1 MKQIWAMKK
10 YDILVIGGGIYGIT
24 AAVELAQRKYNVGLI
39 NPDSIPHHM
48 AASTDVTKA
57 VRMEY
62 GSDKEYFKMA
72 EIAIEKWHSWNDFF
86 NEKLYHEVGFL
97 MLCKDSIESEK
108 QTFEK
113 HSYQNLLEAG
123 YAPDRLDAKGIG
135 ERFPAVNTAEYV
147 DANFNSKAGYVDSAL
162 TVQKLADYA
171 RSLGVVI
178 HEGQTAASFDV
189 NNGTLTAVKTKE
201 GKTFQC
207 GHALVAAG
215 AHTPIL
221 LPELQPYMKSTG
233 HPVFWLKPKNPA
245 NFIPPRFSV
254 FTADISNSGW
264 YGFPFLQKQGIV
276 KIAKHSNGTPV
287 HPENDDR
294 QITDAEVADM
304 RSFVKMTFPELA
316 DAPLVYTRRCL
327 YIDTLDG
334 HFWIDNHPNIKGLS
348 VSTGGSGH
356 GFKMAPLLGAMAA
369 DVIEGKSHMFS
380 ERYRWRHLSSDTS
393 QVEEARYVINR
404 KL

>member
-1 MKQIWAMKK
+1 MKK
-10 YDILVIGGGIYGIT
+10 YDILIIGGGIYGIT

-39 NPDSIPHHM
+39 NPDTIPHHM

-62 GSDKEYFKMA
+62 GSDKEYFKMV
-72 EIAIEKWHSWNDFF
+72 EMSIEKWHSWNDFF
-86 NEKLYHEVGFL
+86 NEKLYNEVGFL
-97 MLCKDSIESEK
+97 MLCKNKIESEK
-108 QTFEK
+108 HTFEK

-123 YAPDRLDAKGIG
+123 YSPDRLDAKGIS

-147 DANFNSKAGYVDSAL
+147 DANFNSKAGYADSAL

-171 RSLGVVI
+171 RSLGVMI
-178 HEGQTAASFDV
+178 HEGQTAAGFKVS
-189 NNGTLTAVKTKE
+189 NGRLTAVKTKE
-201 GKTFQC
+201 GETFQC

-233 HPVFWLKPKNPA
+233 HPVFWLKPKNPV

-304 RSFVKMTFPELA
+304 RSFVKMTFPELTE
-316 DAPLVYTRRCL
+316 APLVFTRKCL

-334 HFWIDNHPNIKGLS
+334 HFWIDNHPDIKGLS

-356 GFKMAPLLGAMAA
+356 GLKMAPLLGAMAA
-369 DVIEGKSHMFS
+369 DMIERKSHMFS
-380 ERYRWRHLSSDTS
+380 ERYKWRHLTTDTS

>member
-1 MKQIWAMKK
+1 MKK

-39 NPDSIPHHM
+39 NPDTIPHHM

-62 GSDKEYFKMA
+62 GSDKEYFKMV
-72 EIAIEKWHSWNDFF
+72 EMAIEKWHSWNDFF

-97 MLCKDSIESEK
+97 MLCKDRIESEK
-108 QTFEK
+108 HTFEK

-123 YAPDRLDAKGIG
+123 YTPDRLDAKGIG
-135 ERFPAVNTAEYV
+135 ERFPAVNTGEYV
-147 DANFNSKAGYVDSAL
+147 DANFNSKAGYADSAL

-178 HEGQTAASFDV
+178 HEGQTATSFEV
-189 NNGTLTAVKTKE
+189 NEGRLTAVKTKE
-201 GKTFQC
+201 GETFQC

-233 HPVFWLKPKNPA
+233 HPVFWLRPKNPT

-264 YGFPFLQKQGIV
+264 YGFPFLEKQGIV

-316 DAPLVYTRRCL
+316 DAPLVYSRRCL

-334 HFWIDNHPNIKGLS
+334 HFWIDNHPDIKGLS

-356 GFKMAPLLGAMAA
+356 GLKMAPLLGAMAA

-393 QVEEARYVINR
+393 QIEEARYVINR

>member
-1 MKQIWAMKK
+1 MKK

-24 AAVELAQRKYNVGLI
+24 AAVELAQRKYSVGLI
-39 NPDSIPHHM
+39 NPDTIPHHM

-62 GSDKEYFKMA
+62 GSDKEYFKMV
-72 EIAIEKWHSWNDFF
+72 EMAIEKWHSWNDFF
-86 NEKLYHEVGFL
+86 DEKLYHEVGFL

-108 QTFEK
+108 HTFEK

-123 YAPDRLDAKGIG
+123 YASDRLDAKGIS
-135 ERFPAVNTAEYV
+135 ERFPAVNTTEYI
-147 DANFNSKAGYVDSAL
+147 DANFNSKAGYADSAL

-178 HEGQTAASFDV
+178 HEGQTAASFEV
-189 NNGTLTAVKTKE
+189 NNGRLTAVNTKE
-201 GKTFQC
+201 GETFHC

-264 YGFPFLQKQGIV
+264 YGFPFLEKQGIV

-304 RSFVKMTFPELA
+304 RSFVKMTFPELEH
-316 DAPLVYTRRCL
+316 APLVFTRRCL

-334 HFWIDNHPNIKGLS
+334 HFWIDKHPDIKGLS

-356 GFKMAPLLGAMAA
+356 GLKMAPLLGAMAA
-369 DVIEGKSHMFS
+369 DMIEGKSHMFS

>member
-1 MKQIWAMKK
+1 MKK
-10 YDILVIGGGIYGIT
+10 YDVLVIGGGIYGVT
-24 AAVELAQRKYNVGLI
+24 AAVELAKRKHSVALI
-39 NPDSIPHHM
+39 NPDTIPHHL

-62 GSDKEYFKMA
+62 GSDMEYFKMV
-72 EIAIEKWHSWNDFF
+72 EMSIDKWHEWNDLF
-86 NEKLYHEVGFL
+86 NEQLYHEVGFL

-108 QTFEK
+108 HTFEK
-113 HSYQNLLEAG
+113 HSYQNLLDAG
-123 YAPDRLDAKGIG
+123 YKPDRLNAESIKK
-135 ERFPAVNTAEYV
+135 RFPAVNTSEYI
-147 DANFNSKAGYVDSAL
+147 DANFNRKAGYADSAL
-162 TVQKLADYA
+162 TVKTLANYA
-171 RSLGVVI
+171 RSLGVDI
-178 HEGQTAASFDV
+178 HEGQTA
-189 NNGTLTAVKTKE
+189 NGFEIENGVLTAVKTKE
-201 GKTFQC
+201 GHTFQC

-215 AHTPIL
+215 AHTPLL

-233 HPVFWLKPKNPA
+233 HPVFWLRPKTRN
-245 NFIPPRFSV
+245 NFIPPKFSV

-264 YGFPFLQKQGIV
+264 YGFPFLPKQGII
-276 KIAKHSNGTPV
+276 KIAKHSNGTAV

-304 RSFVKMTFPELA
+304 RSFVKMTFPELI
-316 DAPLVYTRRCL
+316 DAPLVFSRRCL

-334 HFWIDNHPNIKGLS
+334 HFWIDNHPEIKGLS

-356 GFKMAPLLGAMAA
+356 GLKMAPILGAMAA
-369 DVIEGKSHMFS
+369 DIVEGKSHMFS
-380 ERYRWRHLSSDTS
+380 KRYRWRHLSGSTC